1 MHYFQGQ
8 HTKETAVTKRAGVL
22 THSVSGIY
30 VCTCT
35 LVIFGVAPIQ
45 KYNYYTYMYIVCKLI
60 LVTYCLQSKTDEKGT
75 SSTHLVC
82 LPFVFVHVKVIK
94 VHATVRIREN
104 IDPKAFP
111 QQSTDGC
118 D

>member
-1 MHYFQGQ
+1 
-8 HTKETAVTKRAGVL
+8 
-22 THSVSGIY
+22 
-30 VCTCT
+30 
-35 LVIFGVAPIQ
+35 
-45 KYNYYTYMYIVCKLI
+45 MYIVCK

-75 SSTHLVC
+75 SDDVPFSSVLYHLVR
-82 LPFVFVHVKVIK
+82 LPFVFVHVKLIK

-104 IDPKAFP
+104 IAPKAFP